1 MNNSIQS
8 SNPLPAVLLCRI
20 VLLCCSEMPFTSANC
35 IASVL
40 SLAVIAL
47 LALPLWIA
55 APSLDGKTPVL
66 FRLAGIYTAALLL
79 SRLYNLLQTLQS
91 AYPMPSVL
99 LMLFAAC
106 FCFTLP
112 QRSTDRVAEVL
123 LFFLAMGAILLL
135 GRAFFTGKALLL
147 YTPAAHGVAECFF
160 SAMHDNLPLL
170 FLPLCLPADGNAA
183 ARRKRLCGC
192 FLSLLS
198 LPLVILAGAIQNGR
212 LSHWE
217 GNPFFL
223 LVSQSQTLAAIRT
236 DGFWSVMI
244 VAAAI
249 AVLTFCMQLCIL
261 PKTAN
266 GISMVDA
273 LILGSII
280 AMAGILFIIMQQQ
293 VWLNTV
299 LIFLGVTIYPLYH
312 ILRGKKG
319 AAHAS

>member
-1 MNNSIQS
+1 MSNNIQS
-8 SNPLPAVLLCRI
+8 SNTLPAILLCRM
-20 VLLCCSEMPFTSANC
+20 VLLCCSEMPFTLANC
-35 IASVL
+35 IATVL

-55 APSLDGKTPVL
+55 APSLEGKTPVL

-79 SRLYNLLQTLQS
+79 SRLYTLLQGLQS
-91 AYPMPSVL
+91 AYPMPTLL
-99 LMLFAAC
+99 LMLLAAC

-112 QRSTDRVAEVL
+112 RRSTDRVAEVL
-123 LFFLAMGAILLL
+123 LFFLSIGGILLL

-147 YTPAAHGVAECFF
+147 YTPASHSITESFF
-160 SAMHDNLPLL
+160 SAMHDNLPLI
-170 FLPLCLPADGNAA
+170 FLPLCLPANSNAS
-183 ARRKRLCGC
+183 ARRKRLMGC

-198 LPLVILAGAIQNGR
+198 LPLVILAGAMQNGR

-223 LVSQSQTLAAIRT
+223 LVSQSQMLAAIRT
-236 DGFWSVMI
+236 DGFWSVIIIGAGI
-244 VAAAI
+244 V
-249 AVLTFCMQLCIL
+249 VLTFCMQLCIL

-266 GISMVDA
+266 RICMVDG

-280 AMAGILFIIMQQQ
+280 TMAGILFIIVGQPI
-293 VWLNTV
+293 WLNAV
-299 LIFLGVTIYPLYH
+299 LICFGVTIYPLYH
-312 ILRGKKG
+312 ILHRKRG